1 MIRSITKQKPAEEID
16 RLLNGLGRIFIIGC
30 GTCTTL
36 TRTGGEPEVRAMKD
50 RLSGQGKLVTGT
62 MILPVACDN
71 LTGEALNE
79 YGQQIDQADV
89 LLIMTC
95 AFGVQTIARQL
106 QKMVVP
112 ALDTIFIGKENGI
125 GQFDEICT
133 QCGTCVLGETGG
145 ICPVTSCHK
154 GLVNGPCGGTNNGK
168 CEIDSEKDCAWTLI
182 YNRLKD
188 LGRLDLMRTL
198 QKPRNH
204 QGEPSPG
211 KIILEASSQSTSGPA
226 SSP

>member
-1 MIRSITKQKPAEEID
+1 MIRSITRQKSEEEID
-16 RLLNGLGRIFIIGC
+16 RLLDGLGRVFIIGC

-36 TRTGGEPEVRAMKD
+36 TKTGGEPEVRAMKE
-50 RLSGQGKLVTGT
+50 RLSGQGRLITGD
-62 MILPVACDN
+62 MVLPVACDN
-71 LTGEALNE
+71 LTGEALKE

-89 LLIMTC
+89 LLVMTC

-106 QKMVVP
+106 EKMVVP
-112 ALDTIFIGKENGI
+112 ALDTLFIGKENGI

-133 QCGTCVLGETGG
+133 QCGTCILGETGG

-168 CEIDSEKDCAWTLI
+168 CEIDQEKDCAWTLI

-188 LGRLDLMRTL
+188 LGRLDSMRTL
-198 QKPRNH
+198 QKLRNH

-211 KIILEASSQSTSGPA
+211 KFILSA
-226 SSP
+226 